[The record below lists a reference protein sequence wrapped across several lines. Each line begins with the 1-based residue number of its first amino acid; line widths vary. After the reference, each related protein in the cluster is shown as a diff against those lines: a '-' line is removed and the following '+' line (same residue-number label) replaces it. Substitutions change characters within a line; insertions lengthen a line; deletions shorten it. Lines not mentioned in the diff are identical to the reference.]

1 MISKTQRKIYYL
13 IVIELAV
20 ILTII
25 SFRLAYSS
33 RLYVA
38 VGGEIFVFPLI
49 LFAAYKLEK
58 NWEVLKRG
66 YIRIVR
72 FLKIG

>member
-1 MISKTQRKIYYL
+1 MISKTQRKISYL
-13 IVIELAV
+13 IGIELAV
-20 ILTII
+20 ILTML
-25 SFRLAYSS
+25 SFRYSYNS

-38 VGGEIFVFPLI
+38 VGGEIFVFQLR
-49 LFAAYKLEK
+49 LFVAYKLEK

>member
-25 SFRLAYSS
+25 SFSLAYNS

-49 LFAAYKLEK
+49 LFVAY
-58 NWEVLKRG
+58 NWGVLKRG